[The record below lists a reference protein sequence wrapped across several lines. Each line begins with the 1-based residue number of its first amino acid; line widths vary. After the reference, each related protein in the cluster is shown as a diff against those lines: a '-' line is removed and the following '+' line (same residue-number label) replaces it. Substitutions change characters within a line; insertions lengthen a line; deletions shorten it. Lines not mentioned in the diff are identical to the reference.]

1 MPREIIATLI
11 VVLHDLFTAA
21 WVGGLLA
28 LGLAVM
34 PAARDMLGMG
44 PGLKKLMD
52 AIQRRLRVL
61 VYVSIVGLWVTGML
75 LARRT
80 TGDVGLFSFAS
91 PYTALL
97 SIKHL
102 LVLAMVV
109 VALMRSIALPRRE
122 AAMGP
127 RGQKVGAALLYL
139 NMVLGI
145 AVVAVT
151 GFLGPLTAGG

>member
-1 MPREIIATLI
+1 MPNQVVAAVI
-11 VVLHDLFTAA
+11 VVLHNLFTAA

-34 PAARDMLGMG
+34 PAAREVLGMG

-52 AIQRRLRVL
+52 AVQRRLRVL
-61 VYVSIVGLWVTGML
+61 VYVSIVGLWLTGIL
-75 LARRT
+75 LAQRA
-80 TGDVGLFSFAS
+80 TGTPGLFTFAS
-91 PYTALL
+91 PYAVLL

-109 VALMRSIALPRRE
+109 VALVRSIGLKRGE
-122 AAMGP
+122 ARLGA
-127 RGQKVGAALLYL
+127 RGQKAGAALLYL
-139 NMVLGI
+139 NMVLGV

-151 GFLGPLTAGG
+151 GFLGPLSAGG